1 MKTPLQNLLLASIL
15 ILVLGLSNV
24 FAQKNVAEFLQ
35 GNVADAKTLSTAYME
50 PFGKMFGNS
59 LNGGWYQAARPHKKL
74 GFNISFV
81 VTVATVPSDAK
92 TFDVSKLNLTNLE
105 LVDPADNISQTV
117 SGSTTIGPKVNFIG
131 APTTDTEFELPKGA
145 GLPFTP
151 MPIIQAGI
159 GLPFHTEITGRF
171 LPSLDVPKVGKVS
184 LWGVGAKNEFKEF
197 IPGLKMVP
205 IDLSIFVGY
214 TQFKSEFEIDYKPT
228 AAEMASAGYTPS
240 AFDNQKL
247 ALDASGYT
255 VRLLVGK
262 TIPFLSVYVGLGYNH
277 ATSDFGLKG
286 NYAVGMAP
294 YTSTDLVKD
303 PFVMEY
309 ALSTFA
315 GNAGLR
321 VRLGVISINFDYTL
335 GKYPLYSGG
344 LGISFR

>member
-1 MKTPLQNLLLASIL
+1 MKTPIRKLLLTSFLMLLIGASN
-15 ILVLGLSNV
+15 S

-59 LNGGWYQAARPHKKL
+59 LNGGWYQAARPHKKF
-74 GFNISFV
+74 GFNVSFV

-92 TFDVSKLNLTNLE
+92 SFDVSKLKLTNLE
-105 LVDPADNISQTV
+105 LVNPTNNISQTV
-117 SGSTTIGPKVNFIG
+117 SGATSIGPWVNFKDDPSNNP
-131 APTTDTEFELPKGA
+131 AFQLPKGA

-184 LWGVGAKNEFKEF
+184 LWGIGAKNEFKEF

-228 AAEMASAGYTPS
+228 QANTPTGYNTS
-240 AFDNQKL
+240 DFDDQKL
-247 ALDASGYT
+247 ALNANGYT

-277 ATSDFGLKG
+277 AVTDFGLQG
-286 NYAVGMAP
+286 NYAIGVAP
-294 YTSTDLVKD
+294 NYSKVEKD
-303 PFVMEY
+303 PFVLNY
-309 ALSTFA
+309 THSTFA